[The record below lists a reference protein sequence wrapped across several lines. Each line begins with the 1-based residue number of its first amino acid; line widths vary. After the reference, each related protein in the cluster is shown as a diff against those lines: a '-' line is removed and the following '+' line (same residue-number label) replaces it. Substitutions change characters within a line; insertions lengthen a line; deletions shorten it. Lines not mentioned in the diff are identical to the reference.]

1 MASLLEQARARA
13 AARRERQVTITLPE
27 LELDL
32 VCDVPTDSFA
42 IERLQKAAARID
54 KGRGTATHF
63 ARALIAS
70 QVREIL
76 IGGETVTV
84 DGETVGF
91 NDPELWPELGAAD
104 AKSAVVELVGTD
116 ADQLTVATELMTEGG
131 FVGRDKDDDEDPT

>member
-42 IERLQKAAARID
+42 IERMQKAAAKID

-63 ARALIAS
+63 ARAMVAA
-70 QVREIL
+70 QTREIR
-76 IGGETVTV
+76 IGGAVVEVN
-84 DGETVGF
+84 GEPVAF
-91 NDPELWPELGAAD
+91 NDPELWPELGVAD
-104 AKSAVVELVGTD
+104 AKGAVVELIGTD
-116 ADQLTVATELMTEGG
+116 ADALAIATELMTEAG
-131 FVGRDKDDDEDPT
+131 FVDRDGDEDPT

>member
-42 IERLQKAAARID
+42 IERLQKAAARVD

-63 ARALIAS
+63 ARALVAA
-70 QVREIL
+70 QTREIR
-76 IGGETVTV
+76 IGGEVV
-84 DGETVGF
+84 EVNGEPVAF
-91 NDPELWPELGAAD
+91 NDPELWPELGVAD
-104 AKSAVVELVGTD
+104 AKGAVVELIGTD
-116 ADQLTVATELMTEGG
+116 ADALTIATELMTEAG
-131 FVGRDKDDDEDPT
+131 FVDRDGDEDPT

>member
-42 IERLQKAAARID
+42 IERLQKAAARVD

-70 QVREIL
+70 QTREIR
-76 IGGETVTV
+76 IGGETVMV
-84 DGETVGF
+84 DGEVVGF
-91 NDPELWPELGAAD
+91 NDPELWPELQVSD
-104 AKSAVVELVGTD
+104 AKSAVVALVGTD
-116 ADQLTVATELMTEGG
+116 ADTLTIATELMTEAG
-131 FVGRDKDDDEDPT
+131 FVDRDGDEDPT

>member
-70 QVREIL
+70 QTREIR

-84 DGETVGF
+84 DGEKVGF
-91 NDPELWPELGAAD
+91 NDPELWPELGVSD
-104 AKSAVVELVGTD
+104 AKSAVVALVGTD
-116 ADQLTVATELMTEGG
+116 ADTLTVATELMTEAG
-131 FVGRDKDDDEDPT
+131 FTGRGDDEDDPI

>member
-42 IERLQKAAARID
+42 IERLQKAAARVD

-70 QVREIL
+70 QTREIR
-76 IGGETVTV
+76 IGGETVMV
-84 DGETVGF
+84 DGEVVGF
-91 NDPELWPELGAAD
+91 NDPELWPELQVSD
-104 AKSAVVELVGTD
+104 AKSAVVALVGTD
-116 ADQLTVATELMTEGG
+116 ADVLTVATELMTEAG
-131 FVGRDKDDDEDPT
+131 FTGRDDDDEDPT